1 MPGFEHGYK
10 RAITEIITG
19 IVMGI
24 LLSTLES
31 TGLIPPS
38 YIFPFKLTSIIG
50 VVSLILAMPY
60 WGTGYLLG
68 WLLGVF
74 VLMESGL
81 VGIFDFIVY
90 FVAPFA
96 ILLIRFMRD

>member
-1 MPGFEHGYK
+1 MPRFKHGYK

-24 LLSTLES
+24 LLGTLES
-31 TGLIPPS
+31 TGLIPPT
-38 YIFPFKLTSIIG
+38 YIFLFKLISIIG

-74 VLMESGL
+74 IMMESGL
-81 VGIFDFIVY
+81 VGILDFIVY
-90 FVAPFA
+90 FVVPFA
-96 ILLIRFMRD
+96 IILSRFIRD